1 MSNKPNPFFSPFA
14 TPHSTIPFPDI
25 TLKDIKETI
34 DEGMKRENEEI
45 ENIISCLEEPN
56 FENTIVPLACSG
68 SLLETAMTVMHNLSS
83 AETTDELDEL
93 AMATAPVIARH
104 GADIM
109 LNEKLFARV
118 KKVYDTASLQ
128 NEEDKMLLDKTY
140 EAFERWGATLDD
152 AGKQRLRDISSELST
167 LTTQFSQNHL
177 HDTNAFWLHL
187 TDESQLEGLPE
198 TQVSQA
204 RNEAKE
210 KGLQGWVITLKSPS
224 YGPFMTYSNRREL
237 REKLYRAYNTQCTHG
252 DEADNFEIV
261 HRIVNLRRELA
272 NLLGYNTFAE
282 YALKRRMA
290 EKPQN
295 VYALFDKLLASYKS
309 AAEREVEE
317 VRTLARQTE
326 GPDFVLQPWD
336 FSYWSHKL
344 KLAHYNID
352 AEMLRPYLELSAVRS
367 GIFGLATRLYG
378 ITFRRSEQIPVY
390 HPDVEAFEVFD
401 ADGSY
406 LAVLYLDFHPRQ
418 GKRSGA
424 WMTSYKEQ
432 WMEPDGTDSR
442 PHVSLVMNLTKPTE
456 EKPALL
462 TLGEVQTFLHEFG
475 HALHGIFARTRYK
488 TLSGTNV
495 YWDFV
500 ELPSQIM
507 ENFADEREF
516 LLTFARHY
524 QTGEPMPDE
533 LIERI
538 RKAKTFQAAYAC
550 LRQLSF
556 GILDMAYYDRREPF
570 DGDVREFEHRAWL
583 QTQLLPMLPEA
594 CMSVQFGHIM
604 SGGYAAG
611 YYSYKWAEVLDADA
625 FSLFRENGIFDR
637 ETAQRFRDC
646 ILSKGGTQP
655 PMSLYEDFRGRKPRI
670 DALLERDGIREKN
683 SRQRNY

>member
-25 TLKDIKETI
+25 TLKDIKEAI

-45 ENIISCLEEPN
+45 ENIISCPEEPN

-93 AMATAPVIARH
+93 AVATAPVIARH

-140 EAFERWGATLDD
+140 EAFERSGATLDEM
-152 AGKQRLRDISSELST
+152 GKQRFREISSELSM
-167 LTTQFSQNHL
+167 LTTQFSQNYL

-224 YGPFMTYSNRREL
+224 YIPFMTYCNNRDL

-252 DEADNFEIV
+252 DSADNFEIV
-261 HRIVNLRRELA
+261 GRIVNLRRELA
-272 NLLGYNTFAE
+272 NLLGYDTYAE

-290 EKPQN
+290 EKPQS
-295 VYALFDKLLASYKS
+295 VYKLFDELLANYKV
-309 AAEREVEE
+309 AAENDVDE
-317 VRTLARQTE
+317 VRKLAQEKE
-326 GPDFVLQPWD
+326 GRDFVLQPWD

-344 KLAHYNID
+344 RLANYNID
-352 AEMLRPYLELSAVRS
+352 SEMLRPYLELSAVRS
-367 GIFGLATRLYG
+367 GIFGLATKLYG

-401 ADGSY
+401 ADGKY

-418 GKRSGA
+418 GKQSGA

-432 WMEPDGTDSR
+432 WTEKDGTDSR
-442 PHVSLVMNLTKPTE
+442 PHVSIVMNLTKPTDE
-456 EKPALL
+456 NPALL

-475 HALHGIFARTRYK
+475 HALHGIFARTKYRV
-488 TLSGTNV
+488 LSGTNV

-507 ENFADEREF
+507 ENFVDERDF

-570 DGDVREFEHRAWL
+570 GEDVREFEHTTWRK
-583 QTQLLPMLPEA
+583 TQLLPQLPET
-594 CMSVQFGHIM
+594 CMTVQFGHIM
-604 SGGYAAG
+604 TGGYAAG

-625 FSLFRENGIFDR
+625 FSLFRENGIFDHA
-637 ETAQRFRDC
+637 TAQRFRDC

-655 PMSLYEDFRGRKPRI
+655 PMRLFENFRGRKPSI
-670 DALLERDGIREKN
+670 DALLQRDGIKN
-683 SRQRNY
+683 KTE